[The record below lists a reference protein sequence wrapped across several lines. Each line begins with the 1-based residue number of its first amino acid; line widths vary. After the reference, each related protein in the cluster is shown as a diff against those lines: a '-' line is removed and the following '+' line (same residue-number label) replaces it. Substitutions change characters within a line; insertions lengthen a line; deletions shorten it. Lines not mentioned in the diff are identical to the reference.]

1 VWHQANIIQV
11 VPDHLIDAI
20 TFEIMHDPVV
30 TPSGNSYERV
40 SLLRHLRATGVDPL
54 TREHLSEKQL
64 YPNVALRNACSDFLE
79 NNGWA
84 VDY

>member
-1 VWHQANIIQV
+1 MI
-11 VPDHLIDAI
+11 PDHLIDAI

-40 SLLRHLRATGVDPL
+40 GLLKYLRATGVDPL
-54 TREHLSEKQL
+54 TREPLSEKQL
-64 YPNVALRNACSDFLE
+64 YPNVGLRQACSDFIE